1 MRKRRKSEVLE
12 SMLSSIDEVSLR
24 KTENR
29 LSVAASIA
37 DYIAARGMTQAE
49 FARKMG
55 RPTSEISEWLS
66 GTRNFTI
73 NTLSEIEY
81 VLGIRLLK
89 KRTRQPKYG
98 ALPSAA
104 NAMH

>member
-1 MRKRRKSEVLE
+1 MKKRRKSAVLE
-12 SMLSSIDEVSLR
+12 SMLSNIDEVSLR

-37 DYIAARGMTQAE
+37 DQIAARGMTQVE

-73 NTLSEIEY
+73 NTLSEIECA
-81 VLGIRLLK
+81 LGIRLLK
-89 KRTRQPKYG
+89 KCALQPKYG
-98 ALPSAA
+98 IKSQPLI
-104 NAMH
+104 